1 MKGMT
6 DIVRQAQRMQGQIQ
20 KVQSEIGEKRVEAS
34 TGGGVVTAVVNGN
47 SELLELKINRE
58 VVDPNDVDMLQDLI
72 VGAVNQAMK
81 AATDMMNAEVEKIT
95 GGLNIPGLF

>member
-1 MKGMT
+1 MKDMT
-6 DIVRQAQRMQGQIQ
+6 NIVKQAQRMQGQIQ
-20 KVQSEIGEKRVEAS
+20 KVQSDIGEKRVEAS
-34 TGGGVVTAVVNGN
+34 AGGGVVTAVVNGN
-47 SELLELKINRE
+47 SELLEIVIKPE
-58 VVDPNDVDMLQDLI
+58 VVDPNDIELLQDLI

>member
-20 KVQSEIGEKRVEAS
+20 KVQTEVGDKRVESSA
-34 TGGGVVTAVVNGN
+34 GGGVVTAVVNGN
-47 SELLELKINRE
+47 SELLEIKIKKE
-58 VVDPNDVDMLQDLI
+58 VVDPNDIEMLEDLI

>member
-1 MKGMT
+1 MKDMT
-6 DIVRQAQRMQGQIQ
+6 GIVRQAQRMQGQIQ
-20 KVQSEIGEKRVEAS
+20 KVQSEIAEKRVEAS
-34 TGGGVVTAVVNGN
+34 AGGGVVTAVVNGN
-47 SELLELKINRE
+47 SELLELKIKPE
-58 VVDPNDVDMLQDLI
+58 VVDPNDIEMLQDLI